1 MKKKVLIIGKG
12 SSGLRFKKK
21 LEKKYKILN
30 ISSKNLNK
38 NSIRDLIFDLI
49 IISSPASFHIKHLQ
63 ICKKYSDTFLIEK
76 PLTDNLSNLRS
87 LKNFETKK
95 IFVNYNLRELNL
107 IQKFKKFINQI
118 KNKGKLQF
126 CDVYCG
132 SNAINWRKKNFNRSV
147 SFSKKLGGGPILE
160 LSHEIDL
167 IYKFFGKPNKII
179 SVKKKISKKTKDVE
193 DIFISQMYFKK
204 INLLLNLNLNFL
216 DNYNKRYFEF
226 NYTNYNFRLDLVNHK
241 LLIINEKKKKIIKF
255 INNLDDTYFII
266 PDKILNKNYSNLCSF
281 DESKKV
287 SKFILTLRNNS
298 INF

>member
-30 ISSKNLNK
+30 ISSKKLNK

-49 IISSPASFHIKHLQ
+49 IISSPASFHIKHLK
-63 ICKKYSDTFLIEK
+63 IYKKYSDTFLIEK
-76 PLTDNLSNLRS
+76 PLTDSLSKLKS

-95 IFVNYNLRELNL
+95 IFVNYNLREINL
-107 IQKFKKFINQI
+107 IQKFKKIINQI

-126 CDVYCG
+126 CNVYCG
-132 SNAINWRKKNFNRSV
+132 SNVINWRKKNFKKSV
-147 SFSKKLGGGPILE
+147 SFSKKLGGGSILE
-160 LSHEIDL
+160 LSHELDL
-167 IYKFFGKPNKII
+167 IYKFFGKPSKVI
-179 SVKKKISKKTKDVE
+179 SIKKKISKKTKNVKN
-193 DIFISQMYFKK
+193 IFISQMYFKK
-204 INLLLNLNLNFL
+204 INLLLTLNLNFL
-216 DNYNKRYFEF
+216 DNYNKRYIEF
-226 NYTNYNFRLDLVNHK
+226 NYTNYNFKLDLVNHK

-255 INNLDDTYFII
+255 NNNLDDTYFII
-266 PDKILNKNYSNLCSF
+266 PDKILNKDYTNLCSF
-281 DESKKV
+281 DESKKI